1 MPDYNADPAIRGL
14 RIAGATPG
22 APADKAGLREG
33 DIIVSID
40 SDKIASLGDY
50 MTVLGKHKPGD
61 VIKIVIERDKQ
72 RVELNA
78 TLADPKG

>member
-1 MPDYNADPAIRGL
+1 M
-14 RIAGATPG
+14 RIAGTSPD
-22 APADKAGLREG
+22 APAAKAGLREG
-33 DIIVSID
+33 DVIVGID

-50 MTVLGKHKPGD
+50 MTVLGKHRPGD

-72 RVELNA
+72 RVELSA